1 MRLDP
6 RVKER
11 LKKTFTDELVA
22 QRELV
27 KIISTYPLSS
37 EEQKN
42 ILLQFPQYA
51 TSQIENNVDQSLIGG
66 IVIQCGSQMIDLSI
80 RNALHLLKKQLY
92 ESN

>member
-11 LKKTFTDELVA
+11 LKQTFTSELVA
-22 QRELV
+22 QKELV
-27 KIISTYPLSS
+27 SIISAYSLSQD
-37 EEQKN
+37 EQRK
-42 ILLQFPQYA
+42 ILAQFPQYA
-51 TSQIENNVDQSLIGG
+51 TSRVENKVDPSVIGG
-66 IVIQCGSQMIDLSI
+66 FVIQCGSQNIDLSI

>member
-11 LKKTFTDELVA
+11 LKKTFTE
-22 QRELV
+22 E
-27 KIISTYPLSS
+27 LSS
-37 EEQKN
+37 QKEEVTVYSGYQLSEEELN
-42 ILLQFPQYA
+42 TIVARFPQFKG
-51 TSQIENNVDQSLIGG
+51 SSIQNKVDSTLIGG
-66 IVIQCGSQMIDLSI
+66 FIIQSGSKLIDLSI

>member
-11 LKKTFTDELVA
+11 LKQTFTQELKA
-22 QRELV
+22 QKEV
-27 KIISTYPLSS
+27 VNIISAYRLSND
-37 EEQKN
+37 EMQN
-42 ILLQFPQYA
+42 IVSRFPQYA
-51 TSQIENNVDQSLIGG
+51 SSMVENKIDPTLIGG
-66 IVIQCGSQMIDLSI
+66 FIIQTGSQNIDLSI

>member
-11 LKKTFTDELVA
+11 LKKTFTEELVA
-22 QRELV
+22 QKGVV
-27 KIISTYPLSS
+27 KITSAYMLSPDELKKIVS
-37 EEQKN
+37 
-42 ILLQFPQYA
+42 QFPQYA
-51 TSQIENNVDQSLIGG
+51 TSVIENKIDSSIIGG
-66 IVIQCGSQMIDLSI
+66 FIIQSGSQNIDLSL

>member
-11 LKKTFTDELVA
+11 LKKTFAAELVA
-22 QRELV
+22 QKELV
-27 KIISTYPLSS
+27 NIISAYRLSPDEMQKIIS
-37 EEQKN
+37 
-42 ILLQFPQYA
+42 QFPQYA
-51 TSQIENNVDQSLIGG
+51 TSAVENKVDSSLIGG
-66 IVIQCGSQMIDLSI
+66 FIIQSGSQNIDLSI

>member
-11 LKKTFTDELVA
+11 LKKTFTEELTAQKELVRVISA
-22 QRELV
+22 YSLSKEELQ
-27 KIISTYPLSS
+27 KILS
-37 EEQKN
+37 
-42 ILLQFPQYA
+42 QFPQYA
-51 TSQIENNVDQSLIGG
+51 TSEVENKIDSSLIGG
-66 IVIQCGSQMIDLSI
+66 FVVQSGSQIIDLSI

>member
-11 LKKTFTDELVA
+11 LKKTFTDELTA
-22 QRELV
+22 QKELV
-27 KIISTYPLSS
+27 KIISTIPLSV
-37 EEQKN
+37 EEQKK

-51 TSQIENNVDQSLIGG
+51 ESTVENKVDTSLIGG
-66 IVIQCGSQMIDLSI
+66 IVIQCGSQVIDLSI

>member
-11 LKKTFTDELVA
+11 LKQTFTNELVA
-22 QRELV
+22 QKELV
-27 KIISTYPLSS
+27 TIISAYSLSHD
-37 EEQKN
+37 ELRN
-42 ILLQFPQYA
+42 IVSRFPQYA
-51 TSQIENNVDQSLIGG
+51 SSKVENTVDPSVIGG
-66 IVIQCGSQMIDLSI
+66 FIIQSGSQNIDLSI

>member
-11 LKKTFTDELVA
+11 LKKTFTSELMA
-22 QRELV
+22 QKELV
-27 KIISTYPLSS
+27 KVISTYSLSQDEMHKIVS
-37 EEQKN
+37 
-42 ILLQFPQYA
+42 QFPKYA
-51 TSQIENNVDQSLIGG
+51 SAQVENKIDPTIIGG
-66 IVIQCGSQMIDLSI
+66 FVIQSGSQVVDLSI

>member
-11 LKKTFTDELVA
+11 LKKTFTSELAAQKELVRVISA
-22 QRELV
+22 YSLSQSEV
-27 KIISTYPLSS
+27 QKILS
-37 EEQKN
+37 
-42 ILLQFPQYA
+42 QFPQYA
-51 TSQIENNVDQSLIGG
+51 SAQGENKVDPTIIGGFVIQSGSQI
-66 IVIQCGSQMIDLSI
+66 IDLSI